1 MTRIFLIGYMGA
13 GKTTLGRALAQTLGL
28 QFIDLD
34 CYIEDRFRKTISQ
47 IFAEKGE
54 EAFRDLERRML
65 HEVGEFEDVIIS
77 TGGGT
82 PCFFDNVE
90 YMNAQGTTVF
100 LDVPVERLFIRLS
113 IARSKRPL
121 IKDKNDD
128 ELRSFIVEQLGK
140 RLPHYSKAQFTFEA
154 DKLEDKRQIDLSV
167 EAFCRQFN
175 INKPEFNMNP
185 TKPRRGIS
193 ENIAK

>member
-13 GKTTLGRALAQTLGL
+13 GKTTLGRALATALGL
-28 QFIDLD
+28 TFIDLD
-34 CYIEDRFRKTISQ
+34 NYIEERFRKSIAQ

-54 EAFRDLERRML
+54 EGFRDLERRML

-90 YMNAQGTTVF
+90 YMNAQGTTVY
-100 LDVPVERLFIRLS
+100 LDVPQERLFIRLS
-113 IARSKRPL
+113 IARQKRPL

-128 ELRSFIVEQLGK
+128 ELRTFIAEQLAK
-140 RLPHYSKAQFTFEA
+140 RSPYYSKAQHTFVA
-154 DKLEDKRQIDLSV
+154 DRLEDRSQIDMSV
-167 EAFCRQFN
+167 EKFCQQFD
-175 INKPEFNMNP
+175 IK
-185 TKPRRGIS
+185 THY
-193 ENIAK
+193 

>member
-13 GKTTLGRALAQTLGL
+13 GKTTLGRALAAAIGVE
-28 QFIDLD
+28 FIDLD
-34 CYIEDRFRKTISQ
+34 CYIEERFRKTVSQ

-54 EAFRDLERRML
+54 EEFRKIERRML
-65 HEVGEFEDVIIS
+65 HEVGEFENVIIS

-100 LDVPVERLFIRLS
+100 LDVPLERLFIRLS

-128 ELRSFIVEQLGK
+128 ELRAFIGEQLQK
-140 RLPHYSKAQFTFEA
+140 RLPHYSKALHTFRA
-154 DKLEDKRQIDLSV
+154 DKLEDRTQIDMSV
-167 EAFCRQFN
+167 EAFRRQF
-175 INKPEFNMNP
+175 EV
-185 TKPRRGIS
+185 
-193 ENIAK
+193 

>member
-1 MTRIFLIGYMGA
+1 MTRIFLVGYMGA
-13 GKTTLGRALAQTLGL
+13 GKTTLGRALAKATGM

-34 CYIEDRFRKTISQ
+34 CYIEERFRKTIAQ

-54 EAFRDLERRML
+54 EHFRDLERRML

-82 PCFFDNVE
+82 PCFFDNIG
-90 YMNAQGTTVF
+90 YMNSQGTTVF

-121 IKDKNDD
+121 IREKNDE
-128 ELRSFIVEQLGK
+128 ELRTFITEQLEK
-140 RLPHYSKAQFTFEA
+140 RIPYYTKAKESFVA
-154 DKLEDKRQIDLSV
+154 DRLEDKEQIGTSV
-167 EAFCRQFN
+167 EAFCRQF
-175 INKPEFNMNP
+175 
-185 TKPRRGIS
+185 GID
-193 ENIAK
+193 K